1 MVRLGHDGRVGTGP
15 FEVFRALD
23 DGAPDTPPTVRPGFD
38 AVIATDIWKRWGAVY
53 SWTVTRDEEI
63 FTQIQLAQRR
73 SDGSW
78 QQMSSGGTHGLL
90 AMPWEPTVRQD
101 SRLSPGELAGQDV
114 EDTDGTEIE
123 LVARSGFAAH
133 DVRDVAVS
141 YGGEPR
147 MVSVVPYLNAFVI
160 LGPRGDWTLQAVGES
175 GALAE
180 AIMVD
185 CH

>member
-1 MVRLGHDGRVGTGP
+1 VAADEQRW
-15 FEVFRALD
+15 
-23 DGAPDTPPTVRPGFD
+23 D
-38 AVIATDIWKRWGAVY
+38 A
-53 SWTVTRDEEI
+53 
-63 FTQIQLAQRR
+63 R
-73 SDGSW
+73 SSRK
-78 QQMSSGGTHGLL
+78 
-90 AMPWEPTVRQD
+90 PWEPTVAQD

-114 EDTDGTEIE
+114 EDSDGTEIE

-180 AIMVD
+180 AITVD
-185 CH
+185 CR